1 MEEGMEKRI
10 LYFDR
15 PGKQNTDQT
24 FELVRERAQELNI
37 RQVVVASTH
46 GYTAKRARAILQYGT
61 LKEPD
66 FELIAVSI
74 CAGFDDQG
82 WTMSPAERAAL
93 EELGITVLTS
103 MHALGDDV
111 NDVFGASTPNRIV
124 RETLYRFSQGMKVAV
139 EISLMAADAG
149 MIDMSKEV
157 IAVGGTD
164 EGADTAIVIKPA
176 YPRKFKD
183 MEIREILAIPRSG

>member
-1 MEEGMEKRI
+1 MEVGMEKNI
-10 LYFDR
+10 LYFEK

-24 FELVRERAQELNI
+24 FELVRDRAQELDI

-46 GYTAKRARAILQYGT
+46 GHTAKRAWAILQDGV

-66 FELIAVSI
+66 LELIAVSI
-74 CAGFDDQG
+74 CAGFADKG

-93 EELGITVLTS
+93 EELGIAVLTS

-111 NDVFGASTPNRIV
+111 NDVFGVSTPNRIV

-164 EGADTAIVIKPA
+164 EGADTAIVVKPA
-176 YPRKFKD
+176 YARKFKD
-183 MEIREILAIPRSG
+183 LEIREILAKPRSG

>member
-1 MEEGMEKRI
+1 MEKGVEKRI
-10 LYFDR
+10 LYFDK
-15 PGKQNTDQT
+15 PGKQNTDRT

-46 GYTAKRARAILQYGT
+46 GHTAKRARVI

-93 EELGITVLTS
+93 EELGINVLTS

-111 NDVFGASTPNRIV
+111 NDVFGVSTPNRVV

-139 EISLMAADAG
+139 EICLMAADAG
-149 MIDMSKEV
+149 LIDMSKEV
-157 IAVGGTD
+157 IAVAGTG
-164 EGADTAIVIKPA
+164 EGADTAIVVRPA
-176 YPRKFKD
+176 YAREFKD
-183 MEIREILAIPRSG
+183 MEIREILAKPRSG